1 MITPSYEAARTL
13 ASDISFFADSEVLL
27 LPDDDNEPLSY
38 EAGNRDM
45 MIERLRVMEAFSR
58 GAGCIAVTSAASS
71 VKRLPPAG
79 VWRRAGL
86 TVRTG
91 GDIDIRRLM
100 TDLVDMGYERV
111 PMVYASGQFSVR
123 GDIIDIFTPYEEMPC
138 RIELFDTEAESIRTF
153 DVESQRS
160 VAKRDSLTVMPANI
174 VIRDYEAFARAEKR
188 IRREYASMPERI
200 DALLDDMQNMTNVRN
215 LEPYMEDLYE
225 DACHIWDYM
234 KDGIVIVDDPNRA
247 YEALEARE
255 REAAGDVTA
264 MVEDGR
270 AVKSDTRLY
279 PGVGD
284 FLDVY
289 GQDRIWLFTPLS
301 ERVKGVKTL
310 RALEHVTCRQ
320 MLSYNGKMDL
330 LEDDLNHYVNNGY
343 DVTIVCS
350 TEDRFTNMTD
360 FISRSGLA
368 GRVRVSSGQL
378 SAGMDFPEEKICY
391 ISDSDIFGTRKIR
404 RRRRNFGENAEPIK
418 QFSDISPGDFV
429 VHEAYGIGRYAG
441 LKQLTILGEQR
452 DFMEIKYAGR
462 DILYV
467 PAEQMDLIQKYIAPD
482 NAQPRVNKMSGREW
496 KNTKAK
502 AKAAVAGMA
511 DELLKIQAERKSRQ
525 GWAFSPD
532 TVWQKEFEDS
542 FPYEETPDQLRCID
556 EIKKD
561 MESPVPMDRLLC
573 GDVGYGK
580 TEVAARAIF
589 KCAADGKQAAMLV
602 PTTILASQH
611 YNTLKERFEKFPF
624 RVALMS
630 RFRTD
635 AEIGDTIRGLKDGS
649 VDIVIGT
656 HRLLSSDVEFKD
668 LGLLVVDEEQRFGV
682 RHKEAIKKLKAN
694 IDVLTLSA
702 TPIPRTLHMSLL
714 GLRDMSIISEPPD
727 NRYPVQTYVMEE
739 EDHVIAEAVRR
750 ELDRGGQ
757 VFCVYN
763 RINGIFG
770 IAEKIKKL
778 VPEAAVCV
786 GHGRMEERR
795 LEDVMMSFQAGEY
808 NVLVA
813 TTIIENGIDIPNAN
827 TLIVFDADRFGLSQL
842 YQIRGRVG
850 RTNRMAYAY
859 LLHKSGKALSEVA
872 VKRLQAI
879 RDFTEFGAGFKIAMR
894 DLEIRGA
901 GNILGSEQ
909 SGHIVNVG
917 YELYCK
923 LVDDAVR
930 AIRGE
935 VVTGER
941 EETQIDIRVSAL
953 IPADYIPDETTK
965 LQYYRRIADISSEQ
979 DEASMRDELAD
990 VFGEVPQET
999 LNLIRIARIKAAAGE
1014 LGISKVQQRGSELTL
1029 YYGRGR
1035 SGRGAGA
1042 GQGSGH
1048 SVRPAK
1054 IKLDN
1059 KKPYLDQILEIL
1071 IMLVRKSEQSENR

>member
-1 MITPSYEAARTL
+1 MIAPSFRAAQEL
-13 ASDISFFADSEVLL
+13 ASDISFFSGKKVLL

-45 MIERLRVMEAFSR
+45 MTERLRVMEAFSR
-58 GAGCIAVTSAASS
+58 GASCIAVASASSS

-79 VWRRAGL
+79 VWKRAGF
-86 TVRTG
+86 TVNA
-91 GDIDIRRLM
+91 GDEIDLRSMM
-100 TDLVDMGYERV
+100 THLVDMGYERV
-111 PMVYASGQFSVR
+111 PMVYAGGQFSVR
-123 GDIIDIFTPYEEMPC
+123 GDIVDIFTPYEEMPV
-138 RIELFDTEAESIRTF
+138 RIELFDTEAESVRTF
-153 DVESQRS
+153 DAESQRS
-160 VAKRDSLTVMPANI
+160 VAKRDSVTVMPANI
-174 VIRDYEAFARAEKR
+174 VLRDYEAFARAEKI
-188 IRREYASMPERI
+188 IRREYASMPDRRDSLI
-200 DALLDDMQNMTNVRN
+200 DDMENMTNVRN
-215 LEPYMEDLYE
+215 LEPYMNDLYG
-225 DACHIWDYM
+225 DACRIWDYM
-234 KDGIVIVDDPNRA
+234 PDGIVIVCDPNRA
-247 YEALEARE
+247 YETLETRE
-255 REAAGDVTA
+255 RMAAAAVTD
-264 MVEDGR
+264 MMESGR

-284 FLDVY
+284 FLQIY
-289 GQDRIWLFTPLS
+289 ETDRVWLCTPVS
-301 ERVKGVKTL
+301 ERVRGVDTL
-310 RALEHVTCRQ
+310 RELRHITCRQ
-320 MLSYNGKMDL
+320 VLSYNGKMDL
-330 LEDDLNHYVNNGY
+330 LEDDLRHYVSSGY

-350 TEDRFTNMTD
+350 TRDRQANMEDFV
-360 FISRSGLA
+360 SRADLA
-368 GRVRVSSGQL
+368 GRVSVKAGNL
-378 SAGMDFPEEKICY
+378 SAGMDFPEDKVCY
-391 ISDSDIFGTRKIR
+391 ISDSDIFGTKKIR
-404 RRRRNFGENAEPIK
+404 RRRRDFGENAEPIR

-429 VHEAYGIGRYAG
+429 VHEAYGIGQYAG
-441 LKQLTILGEQR
+441 LKQLTIMGEQR
-452 DFMEIKYAGR
+452 DFMEVKYAGR
-462 DILYV
+462 DVLYV

-482 NAQPRVNKMSGREW
+482 NARPKVNKLSGREW
-496 KNTKAK
+496 RNTKAK

-511 DELLKIQAERKSRQ
+511 DELLKVSAERKSRQ
-525 GWAFSPD
+525 GYAFSPD

-561 MESPVPMDRLLC
+561 MESTVPMDRLLC

-580 TEVAARAIF
+580 TEVAARAMF
-589 KCAADGKQAAMLV
+589 KCAADGKQAAILV

-624 RVALMS
+624 RVDVMS

-635 AEIGDTIRGLKDGS
+635 KEINDTIRGLADGS

-656 HRLLSSDVEFKD
+656 HRLLSSDVKFRD

-714 GLRDMSIISEPPD
+714 GLRDMNIISEPPD

-739 EDHVIAEAVRR
+739 EHHVIADAVRR

-757 VFCVYN
+757 VFIVYN
-763 RINGIFG
+763 RIQGISG
-770 IAEKIKKL
+770 IAERIKKL
-778 VPEAAVCV
+778 VPEASVCT
-786 GHGRMEERR
+786 GHGRMDERR

-808 NVLVA
+808 NVLVS

-859 LLHKSGKALSEVA
+859 LLHKSGKVLSEVA

-923 LVDDAVR
+923 MVDDAVR

-953 IPADYIPDETTK
+953 IPADYISDETTK
-965 LQYYRRIADISSEQ
+965 LQYYRRIADISSER
-979 DEASMRDELAD
+979 DEESMREELTD
-990 VFGEVPQET
+990 VFGDVPQET
-999 LNLIRIARIKAAAGE
+999 LNLMEIARIKAAAEE
-1014 LGISKVQQRGSELTL
+1014 LGISRVQQSGSALTL
-1029 YYGRGR
+1029 YYGRSKG
-1035 SGRGAGA
+1035 
-1042 GQGSGH
+1042 
-1048 SVRPAK
+1048 VRPAK
-1054 IKLDN
+1054 IKLDSRR
-1059 KKPYLDQILEIL
+1059 PYLGQITDIL
-1071 IMLVRKSEQSENR
+1071 TLLVRKQEAARE